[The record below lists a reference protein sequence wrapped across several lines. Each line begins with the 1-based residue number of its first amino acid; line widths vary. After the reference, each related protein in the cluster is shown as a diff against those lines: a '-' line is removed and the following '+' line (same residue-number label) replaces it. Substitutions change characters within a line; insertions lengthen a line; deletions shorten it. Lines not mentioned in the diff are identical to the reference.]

1 MSRLLVLLLFL
12 TLSVCYASEPGVQ
25 TAWVTVIGN
34 KGNKADLPAEAFSVE
49 EDGKQSKIAQLSF
62 VDGPCAVAF
71 DA

>member
-1 MSRLLVLLLFL
+1 
-12 TLSVCYASEPGVQ
+12 VQ